1 MRRIGTM
8 ILGLTLLFTVS
19 ATAEDIRSDVSVE
32 GTGFFTKESNN
43 RGISQR
49 ATDAG
54 GFLVGYRYHFNDWI
68 AAEANYGYS
77 RNTQSFLS
85 SSGLS
90 RIQSNIHE
98 ATAAFVVTPPA
109 MGEKLKPFLLA
120 GSGALVFDPTDSA
133 RALVPSAQ
141 RQPKA
146 AFLYGGGVDYNLTH
160 HLGLRAEYRGL
171 VYKTPDFNIPALN
184 ADRVT
189 HVAQPSAGIVIRF

>member
-19 ATAEDIRSDVSVE
+19 AMAEDIRSDVSVE
-32 GTGFFTKESNN
+32 GTSFFTKESNN

-189 HVAQPSAGIVIRF
+189 HVAQPSAGFVIRF

>member
-8 ILGLTLLFTVS
+8 ILGLALLFTVS
-19 ATAEDIRSDVSVE
+19 AMAEDIRSDVSVE

-49 ATDAG
+49 ATEAG
-54 GFLVGYRYHFNDWI
+54 GLLVGYRYHFNDWI

-85 SSGLS
+85 SNGLS
-90 RIQSNIHE
+90 RIQSNMHE
-98 ATAAFVVTPPA
+98 ATAAFVVTPPVV
-109 MGEKLKPFLLA
+109 GEKLKPFLLA
-120 GSGALVFDPTDSA
+120 GSGALVFDPTNNV

-141 RQPKA
+141 RRAKA
-146 AFLYGGGVDYNLTH
+146 AFLYGGGVDYDLTH
-160 HLGLRAEYRGL
+160 HIALRAEYRGL

-184 ADRVT
+184 ADKVT
-189 HVAQPSAGIVIRF
+189 HVAQPSAGIVIRL